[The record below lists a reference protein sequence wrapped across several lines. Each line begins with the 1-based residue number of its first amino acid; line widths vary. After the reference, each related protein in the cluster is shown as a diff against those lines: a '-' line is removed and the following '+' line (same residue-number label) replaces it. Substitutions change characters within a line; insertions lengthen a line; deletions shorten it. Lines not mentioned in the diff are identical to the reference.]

1 MTENSR
7 SIGGL
12 WLLQYVVVDI
22 IVEAPHLVLL
32 YRLYAFPIFS
42 AVKMRSVAMAVQN
55 LLNMT
60 DSLLA
65 QYSFASVEIIKLC
78 RKNCKLKIIWHAY
91 MIA

>member
-1 MTENSR
+1 
-7 SIGGL
+7 
-12 WLLQYVVVDI
+12 
-22 IVEAPHLVLL
+22 
-32 YRLYAFPIFS
+32 
-42 AVKMRSVAMAVQN
+42 MRSVAMAVQN